1 MCSDSRGKK
10 LTGCL
15 IRIGEMS
22 LLLQKLYYY
31 AKLYYMFYVNVSFNF
46 FFSISLSL
54 QAFTNDG
61 QEVVST
67 EDRQELEDREMT
79 GNFSHFL

>member
-1 MCSDSRGKK
+1 M
-10 LTGCL
+10 TGCL

-31 AKLYYMFYVNVSFNF
+31 AILYYMFYVNVSFNF